1 MTKGGVSKHMSVKR
15 PLALCFSGH
24 RPEKLPGKGKDSDP
38 GFCHLLSILYLEIEN
53 ALKDGYTVFYSGMAR
68 GIDLWAA
75 KFIIEQR
82 RTHPELQLICVIPY
96 KNQNLNFR
104 GTDKWDYSFIL
115 SQADEVICL
124 SEEYT
129 KDCLRKRNEYMVN
142 HSDKL
147 IAVMSNPRSGTG
159 MTVNMARKKG
169 IDIKVIDINR
179 LSLLFEYS

>member
-1 MTKGGVSKHMSVKR
+1 MSEKR

-38 GFCHLLSILYLEIEN
+38 GFCHLLSILYMEINE

-82 RTHPELQLICVIPY
+82 RTHPEIQLICVIPY
-96 KNQNLNFR
+96 KKQNLSFR
-104 GTDKWDYSFIL
+104 GMDKWDYSFVL
-115 SQADEVICL
+115 SQADEVVCL

-129 KDCLRKRNEYMVN
+129 RNCLRKRNEYMVA

-169 IDIKVIDINR
+169 IDIKIIDVNQ
-179 LSLLFEYS
+179 LSPLFDSGLK